1 MVSAMAAHF
10 FVPYSPTRLRSCW
23 SSASVHTV
31 VRPVGAPGGFEAAA
45 DAAADADAAC
55 FAFPFLVLA
64 AAPAPAP
71 APVLPA
77 GGGGGALPVAPGGG
91 GGGFGGGIHL
101 YVRTTH
107 ALLRHLHENT
117 HTLNALFG
125 KQTAGPKRVY
135 CGKNNATVSEAWKAG
150 KKALKG
156 LKS

>member
-23 SSASVHTV
+23 SSASVHTKGAV

-91 GGGFGGGIHL
+91 FGGGRAGDKADGIPYI
-101 YVRTTH
+101 YVRTLKALTLTFRQL
-107 ALLRHLHENT
+107 LLRNKWEGADTCIPFTFRGMT
-117 HTLNALFG
+117 HQ
-125 KQTAGPKRVY
+125 KQVAETKQQ
-135 CGKNNATVSEAWKAG
+135 S
-150 KKALKG
+150 
-156 LKS
+156 